1 MKKMQIEPLPRNAA
15 YRFDQPIRIVRYR
28 PAGLDIMFYSAL
40 LGLSITAVFFL
51 LCFHDGKI
59 QFYFTF
65 FRTLLSFPFVLL
77 ALLMQSLLKE
87 LRFYTKALLKKSTWT
102 LEELMELTQKDRQ
115 ETERIITRVLEA
127 PLLWKTAASKADL
140 DWRTRRR
147 RQRSPLLGP

>member
-1 MKKMQIEPLPRNAA
+1 MRQCPKKAQIRIDKKAFFCQSIQYTTVRSCIPHSALSPTFCKKEALRREKMQIEPLPRNAA

-87 LRFYTKALLKKSTWT
+87 LRLYTKALLK
-102 LEELMELTQKDRQ
+102 R
-115 ETERIITRVLEA
+115 A
-127 PLLWKTAASKADL
+127 HGH
-140 DWRTRRR
+140 WR
-147 RQRSPLLGP
+147 S

>member
-115 ETERIITRVLEA
+115 
-127 PLLWKTAASKADL
+127 LLCCGKQLPQKLTLIGGRAAGASV
-140 DWRTRRR
+140 
-147 RQRSPLLGP
+147 PPC

>member
-1 MKKMQIEPLPRNAA
+1 MKKTQNEPLPRNAA

-87 LRFYTKALLKKSTWT
+87 LRFYTKALLKKSTWP

-115 ETERIITRVLEA
+115 ETERIITRVLESSFVVENSC
-127 PLLWKTAASKADL
+127 LKS
-140 DWRTRRR
+140 
-147 RQRSPLLGP
+147 